1 MNEEQAQLEA
11 TVATITAKL
20 RASSLNRHQ
29 KEPYDT
35 PGAMVPVAYAMFEV
49 LVDAGEGSSLELE
62 WLRFLRESLAEC
74 IARKKLQMR
83 EEGHL

>member
-1 MNEEQAQLEA
+1 MMDDEQAQLEA
-11 TVATITAKL
+11 TIVTIAAKL

-49 LVDAGEGSSLELE
+49 
-62 WLRFLRESLAEC
+62 
-74 IARKKLQMR
+74 
-83 EEGHL
+83 

>member
-1 MNEEQAQLEA
+1 MDDEQAQLEA
-11 TVATITAKL
+11 TIVTIAAKL

-49 LVDAGEGSSLELE
+49 LVDAGNGSGLELE
-62 WLRFLRESLAEC
+62 WHRFLRESLAEC
-74 IARKKLQMR
+74 IARKVMLD
-83 EEGHL
+83 GIGAA